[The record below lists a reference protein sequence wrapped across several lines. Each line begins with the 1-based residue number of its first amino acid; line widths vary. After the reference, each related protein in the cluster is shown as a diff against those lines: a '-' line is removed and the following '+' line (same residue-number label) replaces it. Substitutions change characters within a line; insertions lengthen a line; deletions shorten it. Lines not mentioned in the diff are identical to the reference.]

1 MRACAAILF
10 AVLAFC
16 ASSQAALAE
25 KRVALVVGNSAYE
38 NVIGL
43 TNPAHDAAAITD
55 MFKRAGFD
63 VVDSKHDLKNAEMR
77 RALREFTD
85 KARDADIAVIYYA
98 GHGIEVNGI
107 NYLVPVDAVL
117 ERDTDAYDEAIS
129 LDRILQAIEPAK
141 RLHLVILDAC
151 RNNPFLKKMTRT
163 IASRSMDRGLIGIE
177 PNGQNTLIAYA
188 AKAGFTA
195 MDGDGQNSPFA
206 LALLKH
212 LTTPGLDLRRS
223 LGLVRDDV
231 LAATA
236 NKQEPY
242 YTGSLGGEDMALV
255 PAPPAPP
262 SSAANPKSDVRGD
275 YELAERVGT
284 KEAWDSFVA
293 AYPSGFYADLAKAQR
308 NKLAAETARL
318 AATEKARIAAEE
330 KTRLAAEGA
339 KASEQAKAAAEAK
352 AAEDAR
358 LAAEKK
364 KQAEEAKVALA
375 AQANAAAQAKAAEKA
390 AEDQRSA
397 TEKARL
403 AQENQKRVEEAKA
416 ALEQAKAAAAAKAA
430 EAAAASEKA
439 RTQQAMVASAEQ
451 PKTTAEKGTEGT
463 PTTEKPR
470 DQVIAALPPSDQANP
485 KAATSDQSV
494 LQDIPRLLQSELKR
508 VGCSVGEVNG
518 EWNAPARRALDS
530 FNKNA
535 GTKFDIK
542 LASLDALDAVR
553 SKTGRVCPL
562 ECDSGYR
569 ATGGHCV
576 KITCGDGDVLG
587 SNGVCR
593 PKPERQRVERAPM
606 HAPVHRAP
614 SGGGGGKCFS
624 FEGSRVCE

>member
-1 MRACAAILF
+1 MRACAAIVF

-16 ASSQAALAE
+16 ASSHAALAE

-38 NVIGL
+38 NVVGL

-163 IASRSMDRGLIGIE
+163 VASRSMDRGLIGIE

-255 PAPPAPP
+255 PAPAAPP
-262 SSAANPKSDVRGD
+262 AAAANPKLDVRGD

-284 KEAWDSFVA
+284 KDAWDSFIA

-318 AATEKARIAAEE
+318 AATDKARAAAEE
-330 KTRLAAEGA
+330 KARLAAEGA

-364 KQAEEAKVALA
+364 KQAEEAKVVLA
-375 AQANAAAQAKAAEKA
+375 AQANAAAQAKAAEK
-390 AEDQRSA
+390 
-397 TEKARL
+397 
-403 AQENQKRVEEAKA
+403 V
-416 ALEQAKAAAAAKAA
+416 
-430 EAAAASEKA
+430 
-439 RTQQAMVASAEQ
+439 
-451 PKTTAEKGTEGT
+451 AEKPHE
-463 PTTEKPR
+463 
-470 DQVIAALPPSDQANP
+470 QVVAALPPSDQVNP
-485 KAATSDQSV
+485 KAPAPDQSV
-494 LQDIPRLLQSELKR
+494 LQDIPRMLQSELKR
-508 VGCSVGEVNG
+508 VGCSVGEING
-518 EWNAPARRALDS
+518 EWNGPSRKALDS
-530 FNKNA
+530 FNRNA

-553 SKTGRVCPL
+553 GKTGRVCPL

-569 ATGGHCV
+569 ATGDHCV
-576 KITCGDGDVLG
+576 KISCDDGQVLG
-587 SNGVCR
+587 ANGVCHA
-593 PKPERQRVERAPM
+593 KPERQRVERERPERERAP
-606 HAPVHRAP
+606 AHRAP
-614 SGGGGGKCFS
+614 SGGGGKCFS
-624 FEGSRVCE
+624 FEGSQVCQ

>member
-1 MRACAAILF
+1 MRACAAIF
-10 AVLAFC
+10 IAILAFC
-16 ASSQAALAE
+16 ACSHAALAE
-25 KRVALVVGNSAYE
+25 KRVALVVGNSAYQ
-38 NVIGL
+38 NVVGL
-43 TNPAHDAAAITD
+43 TNPVHDAAAITT
-55 MFKRAGFD
+55 MFQKAGFD
-63 VVDSKHDLKNAEMR
+63 VVESRHDLKNAEMR
-77 RALREFTD
+77 RAMRYFTD
-85 KARDADIAVIYYA
+85 KARDSDIAVIYYA
-98 GHGIEVNGI
+98 GHGIEVNGV
-107 NYLVPVDAVL
+107 NYLVPVDAML

-163 IASRSMDRGLIGIE
+163 VASRSMDRGLIGVE

-255 PAPPAPP
+255 PALPAPV
-262 SSAANPKSDVRGD
+262 AAPVAAKSDVRGD

-284 KEAWDSFVA
+284 KDGWDSFIT

-318 AATEKARIAAEE
+318 AATDRARAATEEKA
-330 KTRLAAEGA
+330 RLAAEGA
-339 KASEQAKAAAEAK
+339 KASEQARAAAEAK

-390 AEDQRSA
+390 AA
-397 TEKARL
+397 
-403 AQENQKRVEEAKA
+403 
-416 ALEQAKAAAAAKAA
+416 
-430 EAAAASEKA
+430 
-439 RTQQAMVASAEQ
+439 
-451 PKTTAEKGTEGT
+451 
-463 PTTEKPR
+463 EKPR
-470 DQVIAALPPSDQANP
+470 DQVIAALPPPDQASPGHSPN
-485 KAATSDQSV
+485 AAVRTEAGRVQRWRNQRRMERAV
-494 LQDIPRLLQSELKR
+494 TTGAGFLQQERRDEIRHQARKPRCARCGARQDRAGLPARMRSRLSRDRRPLRQDHLRRRTGAGIERRLSR
-508 VGCSVGEVNG
+508 QAGTATCGR
-518 EWNAPARRALDS
+518 APAR
-530 FNKNA
+530 KP
-535 GTKFDIK
+535 
-542 LASLDALDAVR
+542 AS
-553 SKTGRVCPL
+553 
-562 ECDSGYR
+562 
-569 ATGGHCV
+569 
-576 KITCGDGDVLG
+576 
-587 SNGVCR
+587 
-593 PKPERQRVERAPM
+593 
-606 HAPVHRAP
+606 
-614 SGGGGGKCFS
+614 GGGGKCFA
-624 FEGSRVCE
+624 FQGTRVCQ

>member
-1 MRACAAILF
+1 MRACAAIVF

-16 ASSQAALAE
+16 ACSHAALAE

-38 NVIGL
+38 NVVGL

-107 NYLVPVDAVL
+107 NYLVPVDAAL

-262 SSAANPKSDVRGD
+262 PSAANPKSDVRGD

-308 NKLAAETARL
+308 NKLAAETERL
-318 AATEKARIAAEE
+318 AATEKARAAAEE
-330 KTRLAAEGA
+330 KARLTAEGA
-339 KASEQAKAAAEAK
+339 KASEQAKAAVEAK

-375 AQANAAAQAKAAEKA
+375 AQANAAAQARATEKA
-390 AEDQRSA
+390 AEDQRLA
-397 TEKARL
+397 AEKARL

-416 ALEQAKAAAAAKAA
+416 AIAAKAA
-430 EAAAASEKA
+430 EAAAAASEKA
-439 RTQQAMVASAEQ
+439 KTQQAMVASAEQ
-451 PKTTAEKGTEGT
+451 PKTTAEKGTEGR

-485 KAATSDQSV
+485 KAPTSDQSV

-518 EWNAPARRALDS
+518 EWNGPSRRALDS
-530 FNKNA
+530 FNRNA

-553 SKTGRVCPL
+553 GKSGRVCPL

-569 ATGGHCV
+569 ATGDHCV
-576 KITCGDGDVLG
+576 RITCDDGQVLG
-587 SNGVCR
+587 SNGVCHA
-593 PKPERQRVERAPM
+593 KPERQRAERERAP
-606 HAPVHRAP
+606 AHRAP
-614 SGGGGGKCFS
+614 SGGGGKCFS
-624 FEGSRVCE
+624 FEGSRVCQ

>member
-1 MRACAAILF
+1 MCACAAIVF

-16 ASSQAALAE
+16 ASSHAALAE

-38 NVIGL
+38 NVVGL
-43 TNPAHDAAAITD
+43 TNPAHDAAVISD

-63 VVDSKHDLKNAEMR
+63 VVDAKHDLKNAEMR

-85 KARDADIAVIYYA
+85 KARDSDIAVIYYA
-98 GHGIEVNGI
+98 GHGIEVNGV
-107 NYLVPVDAVL
+107 NYLVPVDAML

-163 IASRSMDRGLIGIE
+163 VASRSMDRGLIGVE

-255 PAPPAPP
+255 PAPAAPVAPP
-262 SSAANPKSDVRGD
+262 ALAKSDVRGY

-284 KEAWDSFVA
+284 KDAWDSFVA

-308 NKLAAETARL
+308 NKLGAETARL
-318 AATEKARIAAEE
+318 AATEKARAATEE
-330 KTRLAAEGA
+330 KARLAAEGA
-339 KASEQAKAAAEAK
+339 KASEQARAAAEAK

-390 AEDQRSA
+390 A
-397 TEKARL
+397 
-403 AQENQKRVEEAKA
+403 
-416 ALEQAKAAAAAKAA
+416 
-430 EAAAASEKA
+430 
-439 RTQQAMVASAEQ
+439 
-451 PKTTAEKGTEGT
+451 AEK
-463 PTTEKPR
+463 PAEKPR
-470 DQVIAALPPSDQANP
+470 EQVIASLPSADQAGP
-485 KAATSDQSV
+485 KASTSSSSDAAV
-494 LQDIPRLLQSELKR
+494 PQDVPRLLQSELKR
-508 VGCSVGEVNG
+508 VGCGITDING
-518 EWNAPARRALDS
+518 EWSAPSRRALDS

-553 SKTGRVCPL
+553 GKTGRVCPL

-569 ATGGHCV
+569 ATGDHCV
-576 KITCGDGDVLG
+576 KITCDDGQALG
-587 SNGVCR
+587 SNGTCHA
-593 PKPERQRVERAPM
+593 KPEPPRAERAP
-606 HAPVHRAP
+606 AHRAP
-614 SGGGGGKCFS
+614 SGGGGKCFA
-624 FEGSRVCE
+624 FEGTRVCQ

>member
-1 MRACAAILF
+1 MRACAAIVF
-10 AVLAFC
+10 AVLSFC
-16 ASSQAALAE
+16 ASCHVALAE

-38 NVIGL
+38 NVVGL
-43 TNPAHDAAAITD
+43 TNPAHDAAAISD

-63 VVDSKHDLKNAEMR
+63 VVDAKHDLKNAEMR

-98 GHGIEVNGI
+98 GHGIEVNGV
-107 NYLVPVDAVL
+107 NYLVPVDAML

-163 IASRSMDRGLIGIE
+163 VASRSMDRGLIGIE

-206 LALLKH
+206 QALLKH

-255 PAPPAPP
+255 PAPVVAPAATA
-262 SSAANPKSDVRGD
+262 SPKADVRGD

-284 KEAWDSFVA
+284 RDAWDSFIA

-318 AATEKARIAAEE
+318 AATDKARAAAEE
-330 KTRLAAEGA
+330 KARLAAEGA

-375 AQANAAAQAKAAEKA
+375 EQAKAAAQAKAAETA
-390 AEDQRSA
+390 AEEKPTADKPREQIISALPSADQA
-397 TEKARL
+397 
-403 AQENQKRVEEAKA
+403 V
-416 ALEQAKAAAAAKAA
+416 
-430 EAAAASEKA
+430 
-439 RTQQAMVASAEQ
+439 
-451 PKTTAEKGTEGT
+451 PKTST
-463 PTTEKPR
+463 PDPA
-470 DQVIAALPPSDQANP
+470 VP
-485 KAATSDQSV
+485 
-494 LQDIPRLLQSELKR
+494 QDIPRLLQSALKR
-508 VGCSVGEVNG
+508 VGCGVTEING
-518 EWNAPARRALDS
+518 DWNAESRRALDS
-530 FNKNA
+530 FNKSA

-542 LASLDALDAVR
+542 LASLDALKAVLG
-553 SKTGRVCPL
+553 KTDRVCPL

-569 ATGGHCV
+569 ATGDHCV
-576 KITCGDGDVLG
+576 KITCGDGEVLG
-587 SNGVCR
+587 ANGICHV
-593 PKPERQRVERAPM
+593 KPERQRVERAP
-606 HAPVHRAP
+606 VHKPAHKT
-614 SGGGGGKCFS
+614 GGGGKCFS
-624 FEGSRVCE
+624 FEGTRVCE

>member
-1 MRACAAILF
+1 
-10 AVLAFC
+10 
-16 ASSQAALAE
+16 
-25 KRVALVVGNSAYE
+25 
-38 NVIGL
+38 
-43 TNPAHDAAAITD
+43 
-55 MFKRAGFD
+55 
-63 VVDSKHDLKNAEMR
+63 
-77 RALREFTD
+77 
-85 KARDADIAVIYYA
+85 VIYYA
-98 GHGIEVNGI
+98 GHGIEVNGV
-107 NYLVPVDAVL
+107 NYLVPVDATL

-163 IASRSMDRGLIGIE
+163 VASRSMDRGLIGIE

-255 PAPPAPP
+255 PAPVVAPA
-262 SSAANPKSDVRGD
+262 AAATPKVDVRGD

-284 KEAWDSFVA
+284 KDAWDSFIA

-318 AATEKARIAAEE
+318 AATDKARAAAEE
-330 KTRLAAEGA
+330 KARLAAEGA
-339 KASEQAKAAAEAK
+339 KASEQARAAAEAK

-390 AEDQRSA
+390 AE
-397 TEKARL
+397 EKPA
-403 AQENQKRVEEAKA
+403 
-416 ALEQAKAAAAAKAA
+416 
-430 EAAAASEKA
+430 
-439 RTQQAMVASAEQ
+439 
-451 PKTTAEKGTEGT
+451 
-463 PTTEKPR
+463 EKPR
-470 DQVIAALPPSDQANP
+470 EQVVAALPAADQAGP
-485 KAATSDQSV
+485 KASVASTSDPAV
-494 LQDIPRLLQSELKR
+494 LQDLPRLLQSELKR
-508 VGCSVGEVNG
+508 VGCGVTEING
-518 EWNAPARRALDS
+518 EWNAPSRRALDS
-530 FNKNA
+530 FNRSA

-553 SKTGRVCPL
+553 GKTGRVCPL

-569 ATGGHCV
+569 ATGDHCV
-576 KITCGDGDVLG
+576 KITCDDGEVLG
-587 SNGVCR
+587 ANGVCHA
-593 PKPERQRVERAPM
+593 KPERQRVER
-606 HAPVHRAP
+606 APVHRAP
-614 SGGGGGKCFS
+614 SGGGGKCFS
-624 FEGSRVCE
+624 FEGTRVCQ

>member
-1 MRACAAILF
+1 MRACAAIVF

-38 NVIGL
+38 NVVGL
-43 TNPAHDAAAITD
+43 TNPAHDAAAISD

-63 VVDSKHDLKNAEMR
+63 VVDAKHDLKNAEMR

-85 KARDADIAVIYYA
+85 KARDSDIAVIYYA
-98 GHGIEVNGI
+98 GHGIEVNGV
-107 NYLVPVDAVL
+107 NYLVPVDAML

-163 IASRSMDRGLIGIE
+163 VASRSMDRGLIGVE

-255 PAPPAPP
+255 PAPVAAPA
-262 SSAANPKSDVRGD
+262 AAKSDVRGD
-275 YELAERVGT
+275 YQLAERVGT
-284 KEAWDSFVA
+284 KEAWDSFIA

-308 NKLAAETARL
+308 NKLAAETERL
-318 AATEKARIAAEE
+318 AATEKARAAAEE
-330 KTRLAAEGA
+330 KARLAAEGA
-339 KASEQAKAAAEAK
+339 KASEQARAAAKAK
-352 AAEDAR
+352 AAEDAQ

-375 AQANAAAQAKAAEKA
+375 AQANAAAQAKAAEK
-390 AEDQRSA
+390 
-397 TEKARL
+397 
-403 AQENQKRVEEAKA
+403 
-416 ALEQAKAAAAAKAA
+416 
-430 EAAAASEKA
+430 
-439 RTQQAMVASAEQ
+439 
-451 PKTTAEKGTEGT
+451 PAEKPAE
-463 PTTEKPR
+463 EKPAEKLR
-470 DQVIAALPPSDQANP
+470 GQAIAALPPSDQANP
-485 KAATSDQSV
+485 RAPAPDQTV
-494 LQDIPRLLQSELKR
+494 PQDIARMLQSELKR

-518 EWNAPARRALDS
+518 EWNAPSRKALDS
-530 FNKNA
+530 FNRNA

-542 LASLDALDAVR
+542 LASLNALDAVR
-553 SKTGRVCPL
+553 GKTGRVCPL
-562 ECDSGYR
+562 ACDSGYR
-569 ATGGHCV
+569 ATDDHCV
-576 KITCGDGDVLG
+576 KITCDDGQVLG
-587 SNGVCR
+587 SNGVCHA
-593 PKPERQRVERAPM
+593 KPERQRAEKERAP
-606 HAPVHRAP
+606 AHRAP
-614 SGGGGGKCFS
+614 SGGGGKCFS
-624 FEGSRVCE
+624 FEGTRVCQ

>member
-1 MRACAAILF
+1 MRACAAIVF

-16 ASSQAALAE
+16 ASSHTALAE

-38 NVIGL
+38 NVVGL
-43 TNPAHDAAAITD
+43 TNPAHDAAVISD

-63 VVDSKHDLKNAEMR
+63 VVDAKHDLKNAEMR

-85 KARDADIAVIYYA
+85 KARDSDIAVIYYA
-98 GHGIEVNGI
+98 GHGIEVNGV
-107 NYLVPVDAVL
+107 NYLVPVDAML

-163 IASRSMDRGLIGIE
+163 VASRSMDRGLIGVE

-255 PAPPAPP
+255 PAPAAPVAAPAL
-262 SSAANPKSDVRGD
+262 AKSDVRGD

-284 KEAWDSFVA
+284 KDAWDSFVA

-318 AATEKARIAAEE
+318 AATEKARAAAEE
-330 KTRLAAEGA
+330 KARLAAEGA
-339 KASEQAKAAAEAK
+339 KASEQARAAAEAK
-352 AAEDAR
+352 TAEDAR
-358 LAAEKK
+358 LAAETK

-375 AQANAAAQAKAAEKA
+375 AQANATAQAKAAEKA
-390 AEDQRSA
+390 
-397 TEKARL
+397 
-403 AQENQKRVEEAKA
+403 
-416 ALEQAKAAAAAKAA
+416 
-430 EAAAASEKA
+430 
-439 RTQQAMVASAEQ
+439 
-451 PKTTAEKGTEGT
+451 TAEK
-463 PTTEKPR
+463 PAEKPR
-470 DQVIAALPPSDQANP
+470 EQVIAALPSPDQAAP
-485 KAATSDQSV
+485 KNLTPDAAAP
-494 LQDIPRLLQSELKR
+494 QDVSRLLQSELKR
-508 VGCSVGEVNG
+508 VGCGITDING
-518 EWNAPARRALDS
+518 EWSAPSRRALDS
-530 FNKNA
+530 FNKSA

-553 SKTGRVCPL
+553 GKTGRVCPL

-569 ATGGHCV
+569 ATGDHCV
-576 KITCGDGDVLG
+576 KISCDGGQVLG
-587 SNGVCR
+587 SNGTCHA
-593 PKPERQRVERAPM
+593 KPEPQRAERAP
-606 HAPVHRAP
+606 AHRAP
-614 SGGGGGKCFS
+614 SGGGGKCFS
-624 FEGSRVCE
+624 FEGTRVCQ

>member
-1 MRACAAILF
+1 MRACAVLFIAI
-10 AVLAFC
+10 LAFC
-16 ASSQAALAE
+16 VGNQAALAE

-38 NVIGL
+38 NVVGL
-43 TNPAHDAAAITD
+43 TNPAHDAAAIAGL
-55 MFKRAGFD
+55 FQKAGFD
-63 VVDSKHDLKNAEMR
+63 VVESRHDLKNAEMR
-77 RALREFTD
+77 RALRDFTD
-85 KARDADIAVIYYA
+85 KARDAAIAVIYYA
-98 GHGIEVNGI
+98 GHGIEVNGV
-107 NYLVPVDAVL
+107 NYLVPVDAML

-163 IASRSMDRGLIGIE
+163 VASRAMDRGLVGVE

-195 MDGDGQNSPFA
+195 LDGDGQNSPFA
-206 LALLKH
+206 SALLKH

-231 LAATA
+231 LAATG

-255 PAPPAPP
+255 PAPAAPP
-262 SSAANPKSDVRGD
+262 VATAKVDVRGD

-284 KEAWDSFVA
+284 RDAWDSFIA
-293 AYPSGFYADLAKAQR
+293 AYPSGFYTDLAKAQR

-318 AATEKARIAAEE
+318 VATEKTRATAEE
-330 KTRLAAEGA
+330 QSRLTAEGA

-364 KQAEEAKVALA
+364 KQV
-375 AQANAAAQAKAAEKA
+375 
-390 AEDQRSA
+390 ED
-397 TEKARL
+397 ARL
-403 AQENQKRVEEAKA
+403 AQVER
-416 ALEQAKAAAAAKAA
+416 AKAAALAKAN
-430 EAAAASEKA
+430 EKAAATPA
-439 RTQQAMVASAEQ
+439 
-451 PKTTAEKGTEGT
+451 TEST
-463 PTTEKPR
+463 RE
-470 DQVIAALPPSDQANP
+470 QVIAALPPSD
-485 KAATSDQSV
+485 KATPPMPNQSV
-494 LQDIPRLLQSELKR
+494 MQDIPRLLQSELKR

-518 EWNAPARRALDS
+518 EWNAPSRQALES

-535 GTKFDIK
+535 GTTFDIK

-553 SKTGRVCPL
+553 GKSGRVCPL

-569 ATGGHCV
+569 TTGDRCV
-576 KITCGDGDVLG
+576 KISCDDGQVLG
-587 SNGVCR
+587 SDGTCHA
-593 PKPERQRVERAPM
+593 KPERQRAERAP
-606 HAPVHRAP
+606 ARKPA
-614 SGGGGGKCFS
+614 SGGGGKCFS
-624 FEGSRVCE
+624 FEGTRVCQ

>member
-1 MRACAAILF
+1 MRACAAIVF

-16 ASSQAALAE
+16 ASSHAALAE
-25 KRVALVVGNSAYE
+25 KRVALVIGNSAYE
-38 NVIGL
+38 NVVGL
-43 TNPAHDAAAITD
+43 TNPAHDAAVISD

-63 VVDSKHDLKNAEMR
+63 VVDAKHDLKNAEMR

-85 KARDADIAVIYYA
+85 KARDSDIAVIYYA
-98 GHGIEVNGI
+98 GHGIEVNGV
-107 NYLVPVDAVL
+107 NYLVPVDAML

-163 IASRSMDRGLIGIE
+163 VASRSMDRGLIGVE

-255 PAPPAPP
+255 PAPVAPP
-262 SSAANPKSDVRGD
+262 AAAASPKVDVRGD

-284 KEAWDSFVA
+284 KDAWDSFIA

-318 AATEKARIAAEE
+318 AATEKARAATEE
-330 KTRLAAEGA
+330 KARLAAEGA
-339 KASEQAKAAAEAK
+339 KASEQARAAAEAK

-390 AEDQRSA
+390 A
-397 TEKARL
+397 
-403 AQENQKRVEEAKA
+403 
-416 ALEQAKAAAAAKAA
+416 
-430 EAAAASEKA
+430 
-439 RTQQAMVASAEQ
+439 
-451 PKTTAEKGTEGT
+451 AEK
-463 PTTEKPR
+463 PAEKPR
-470 DQVIAALPPSDQANP
+470 EQVIASLPSVDQAGP
-485 KAATSDQSV
+485 KTPASSTSDAAV
-494 LQDIPRLLQSELKR
+494 PQDVPRLLQSELKR
-508 VGCSVGEVNG
+508 VGCGITDING
-518 EWNAPARRALDS
+518 EWSAPSRRALDS
-530 FNKNA
+530 FNRNA

-553 SKTGRVCPL
+553 GKTGRVCPL

-569 ATGGHCV
+569 ATGDHCV
-576 KITCGDGDVLG
+576 KISCDDGQVLG
-587 SNGVCR
+587 SNGTCHA
-593 PKPERQRVERAPM
+593 KPERQRAERER
-606 HAPVHRAP
+606 APVHRAP
-614 SGGGGGKCFS
+614 SGGGGKCFS
-624 FEGSRVCE
+624 FEGTRVCQ

>member
-1 MRACAAILF
+1 MRACTAIF
-10 AVLAFC
+10 IAVLAFC
-16 ASSQAALAE
+16 ACSEAALAE
-25 KRVALVVGNSAYE
+25 KRVALVVGNSAYQ
-38 NVIGL
+38 NVVGL
-43 TNPAHDAAAITD
+43 TNPVHDAAAITT
-55 MFKRAGFD
+55 MFQKAGFD
-63 VVDSKHDLKNAEMR
+63 VVESRHDLKNAEMR
-77 RALREFTD
+77 RALRDFTD

-98 GHGIEVNGI
+98 GHGIEVNGV

-163 IASRSMDRGLIGIE
+163 VASRSMDRGLVGVE

-195 MDGDGQNSPFA
+195 MDGDGRNSPFA

-231 LAATA
+231 LAATG

-255 PAPPAPP
+255 PAPAAPP
-262 SSAANPKSDVRGD
+262 AAAANDKIDVRGD

-284 KEAWDSFVA
+284 KDAWDSFIA

-318 AATEKARIAAEE
+318 AATDRARAAAEE
-330 KTRLAAEGA
+330 KARLAAEGA
-339 KASEQAKAAAEAK
+339 KASEQARAAAAAK

-364 KQAEEAKVALA
+364 KQVEEVKLALAEQAKV
-375 AQANAAAQAKAAEKA
+375 AAQAKAAE
-390 AEDQRSA
+390 
-397 TEKARL
+397 
-403 AQENQKRVEEAKA
+403 
-416 ALEQAKAAAAAKAA
+416 
-430 EAAAASEKA
+430 
-439 RTQQAMVASAEQ
+439 EQ
-451 PKTTAEKGTEGT
+451 PTA
-463 PTTEKPR
+463 EKPR
-470 DQVIAALPPSDQANP
+470 DPMIAALPPSDQVGP
-485 KAATSDQSV
+485 KTPTPDQKV
-494 LQDIPRLLQSELKR
+494 LQDIPRMLQSELKR
-508 VGCSVGEVNG
+508 VGCSVGEING
-518 EWNAPARRALDS
+518 EWNGPSRRALES

-535 GTKFDIK
+535 GTTFDIK

-553 SKTGRVCPL
+553 GKSGRVCPL

-569 ATGGHCV
+569 ATGDHCV
-576 KITCGDGDVLG
+576 KITCDDGQVLG
-587 SNGVCR
+587 SNGVCHA
-593 PKPERQRVERAPM
+593 KPERQRAERAP
-606 HAPVHRAP
+606 ARKPAAA
-614 SGGGGGKCFS
+614 GGSKCFA
-624 FEGSRVCE
+624 FQGTRVCQ

>member
-10 AVLAFC
+10 TVLAFC
-16 ASSQAALAE
+16 ASSHAALAE

-38 NVIGL
+38 NVVGL

-63 VVDSKHDLKNAEMR
+63 VVDSKHDLRNAEMR

-85 KARDADIAVIYYA
+85 KARDSDIAVIYYA
-98 GHGIEVNGI
+98 GHGIEVNGV
-107 NYLVPVDAVL
+107 NYLVPVDAAL

-262 SSAANPKSDVRGD
+262 PSAANPKSDVRGD

-308 NKLAAETARL
+308 NKLAAETERL
-318 AATEKARIAAEE
+318 AATGKARAATEEKA
-330 KTRLAAEGA
+330 RLAAEGA
-339 KASEQAKAAAEAK
+339 KASEQTKAAAEAK

-358 LAAEKK
+358 LAAERK

-375 AQANAAAQAKAAEKA
+375 AQANAAAQAKATEKA
-390 AEDQRSA
+390 AEDQRLA
-397 TEKARL
+397 AEKARL

-416 ALEQAKAAAAAKAA
+416 AIAAKAA
-430 EAAAASEKA
+430 EAAAAASEKA
-439 RTQQAMVASAEQ
+439 KTQQAIVASAEQ
-451 PKTTAEKGTEGT
+451 PKTTAEKGTEGR
-463 PTTEKPR
+463 PTTEKTR
-470 DQVIAALPPSDQANP
+470 DQVIAALPSSDQANP
-485 KAATSDQSV
+485 KAPTSDQSV

-508 VGCSVGEVNG
+508 VGCSVDEVNG
-518 EWNAPARRALDS
+518 EWNGPSRKALDS
-530 FNKNA
+530 FNRNA

-553 SKTGRVCPL
+553 GKSGRVCPL

-569 ATGGHCV
+569 ATGDHCV
-576 KITCGDGDVLG
+576 RITCDDGQVLG
-587 SNGVCR
+587 SNGVCHA
-593 PKPERQRVERAPM
+593 KPERQRAERERPERERAPTR
-606 HAPVHRAP
+606 RAP
-614 SGGGGGKCFS
+614 SGGGSKCFS
-624 FEGSRVCE
+624 FEGSRVCQ

>member
-1 MRACAAILF
+1 MRACAAIFF

-16 ASSQAALAE
+16 ASSHAALAE

-38 NVIGL
+38 NVVGL
-43 TNPAHDAAAITD
+43 TNPAHDAAAISD

-85 KARDADIAVIYYA
+85 KARDSDIAVIYYA
-98 GHGIEVNGI
+98 GHGIEVNGV
-107 NYLVPVDAVL
+107 NYLVPVDAML

-163 IASRSMDRGLIGIE
+163 VASRSTDRGLIGIE

-255 PAPPAPP
+255 PAPVVAPV
-262 SSAANPKSDVRGD
+262 ATANPKVDVRGD

-284 KEAWDSFVA
+284 KDAWDSFIA

-318 AATEKARIAAEE
+318 AATDKARAAAEE
-330 KTRLAAEGA
+330 KARLAAEGA

-364 KQAEEAKVALA
+364 KQVEEAKVALA

-390 AEDQRSA
+390 AE
-397 TEKARL
+397 
-403 AQENQKRVEEAKA
+403 
-416 ALEQAKAAAAAKAA
+416 
-430 EAAAASEKA
+430 
-439 RTQQAMVASAEQ
+439 
-451 PKTTAEKGTEGT
+451 
-463 PTTEKPR
+463 KPR
-470 DQVIAALPPSDQANP
+470 EQVIAALPPSDQVSP
-485 KAATSDQSV
+485 KAPAPDQSV
-494 LQDIPRLLQSELKR
+494 LQDIPRMLQSELKR

-518 EWNAPARRALDS
+518 EWNGPSRKALDS

-553 SKTGRVCPL
+553 GKTGRVCPL

-569 ATGGHCV
+569 ATGDHCV
-576 KITCGDGDVLG
+576 KISCDDGQVLG
-587 SNGVCR
+587 SNGVCHA
-593 PKPERQRVERAPM
+593 KPERQRVERERPERERAP
-606 HAPVHRAP
+606 AHRAP
-614 SGGGGGKCFS
+614 SSGGGKCFS
-624 FEGSRVCE
+624 FEGSQVCQ

>member
-1 MRACAAILF
+1 MRACAAIVF

-16 ASSQAALAE
+16 ASSHAALAE

-38 NVIGL
+38 NVVGL
-43 TNPAHDAAAITD
+43 TNPAHDAAVISD

-63 VVDSKHDLKNAEMR
+63 VVDAKHDLKNAEMR

-85 KARDADIAVIYYA
+85 KARDSDIAVIYYA
-98 GHGIEVNGI
+98 GHGIEVNGV
-107 NYLVPVDAVL
+107 NYLVPVDAML

-163 IASRSMDRGLIGIE
+163 VASRSMDRGLIGVE

-255 PAPPAPP
+255 PAPAPIAAPAL
-262 SSAANPKSDVRGD
+262 AKSDVRGD

-284 KEAWDSFVA
+284 KDAWDSFVA

-318 AATEKARIAAEE
+318 AATEKARAAAEE
-330 KTRLAAEGA
+330 KARLAAEGA
-339 KASEQAKAAAEAK
+339 KASEQARAAAEAK
-352 AAEDAR
+352 TAEDAR

-375 AQANAAAQAKAAEKA
+375 AQANATAQAKAAEKA
-390 AEDQRSA
+390 
-397 TEKARL
+397 
-403 AQENQKRVEEAKA
+403 
-416 ALEQAKAAAAAKAA
+416 
-430 EAAAASEKA
+430 
-439 RTQQAMVASAEQ
+439 
-451 PKTTAEKGTEGT
+451 TAEK
-463 PTTEKPR
+463 PAEKPR
-470 DQVIAALPPSDQANP
+470 EQVIAALPSPDQAAP
-485 KAATSDQSV
+485 KNLTPDAAV
-494 LQDIPRLLQSELKR
+494 PQDVPRLLQSELKR
-508 VGCSVGEVNG
+508 VGCGITDING
-518 EWNAPARRALDS
+518 EWSAPSRRALDS

-553 SKTGRVCPL
+553 GKTGRVCPL

-569 ATGGHCV
+569 ATGDHCV
-576 KITCGDGDVLG
+576 KITCDDGQVLR
-587 SNGVCR
+587 SNGTCHA
-593 PKPERQRVERAPM
+593 KPERQRAERERV
-606 HAPVHRAP
+606 PVHRAP
-614 SGGGGGKCFS
+614 SGGGGKCFS
-624 FEGSRVCE
+624 FEGSRVCQ

>member
-1 MRACAAILF
+1 MRTCAAIF
-10 AVLAFC
+10 IAILAFC
-16 ASSQAALAE
+16 ACGEAALAE

-38 NVIGL
+38 NVVGL
-43 TNPAHDAAAITD
+43 SNPAHDAAAIAG
-55 MFKRAGFD
+55 MFQKAGFD
-63 VVDSKHDLKNAEMR
+63 VVESRHDLKNAEMR
-77 RALREFTD
+77 RALRDFTD

-98 GHGIEVNGI
+98 GHGIEVNGV
-107 NYLVPVDAVL
+107 NYLVPVDAML

-163 IASRSMDRGLIGIE
+163 VASRSIDRGLIGIE

-206 LALLKH
+206 LALLRH

-231 LAATA
+231 LAATG

-255 PAPPAPP
+255 PAPAAPP
-262 SSAANPKSDVRGD
+262 AAAATPKVDVRGD

-284 KEAWDSFVA
+284 KDGWDSFIA
-293 AYPSGFYADLAKAQR
+293 AYPSGFYTDLAKAQR

-318 AATEKARIAAEE
+318 AATDRARAAAEE
-330 KTRLAAEGA
+330 KARLAAEGA

-352 AAEDAR
+352 AEEDAR
-358 LAAEKK
+358 LAADRK
-364 KQAEEAKVALA
+364 KQVEEAKLALA
-375 AQANAAAQAKAAEKA
+375 EQVKAAAQAKTNEKT
-390 AEDQRSA
+390 
-397 TEKARL
+397 TEKANEEQRL
-403 AQENQKRVEEAKA
+403 
-416 ALEQAKAAAAAKAA
+416 
-430 EAAAASEKA
+430 
-439 RTQQAMVASAEQ
+439 
-451 PKTTAEKGTEGT
+451 
-463 PTTEKPR
+463 EKPR
-470 DQVIAALPPSDQANP
+470 DQAIAALPPSDQPGP
-485 KAATSDQSV
+485 KASAPDQSG

-518 EWNAPARRALDS
+518 EWNAPSRKALDS
-530 FNKNA
+530 FNRNA
-535 GTKFDIK
+535 GTKFDIR

-553 SKTGRVCPL
+553 GKSGRVCPL

-569 ATGGHCV
+569 ATGDHCV
-576 KITCGDGDVLG
+576 RITCDDGQVPG
-587 SNGVCR
+587 SNGVCHA
-593 PKPERQRVERAPM
+593 KPERQRAEREGAP
-606 HAPVHRAP
+606 ARRAP
-614 SGGGGGKCFS
+614 SGGGSKCFS
-624 FEGSRVCE
+624 FEGSRVCQ

>member
-1 MRACAAILF
+1 MRAFAAIVF

-38 NVIGL
+38 NVVGL
-43 TNPAHDAAAITD
+43 TNPAHDAAAISD

-63 VVDSKHDLKNAEMR
+63 VVDAKHDLKNAEMR

-85 KARDADIAVIYYA
+85 KARDSDIAVIYYA
-98 GHGIEVNGI
+98 GHGIEVNGV
-107 NYLVPVDAVL
+107 NYLVPVDAML

-163 IASRSMDRGLIGIE
+163 VASRSMDRGLIGIE

-255 PAPPAPP
+255 PAPVTAPA
-262 SSAANPKSDVRGD
+262 AAKSDVRGD

-284 KEAWDSFVA
+284 KEAWDSFIA

-308 NKLAAETARL
+308 NKLAAETERL
-318 AATEKARIAAEE
+318 AATEKARAAAEE

-339 KASEQAKAAAEAK
+339 KASEQAKAAVEAK

-375 AQANAAAQAKAAEKA
+375 AQANAAAQAKANEKA
-390 AEDQRSA
+390 AEDQRLA
-397 TEKARL
+397 AEKARL
-403 AQENQKRVEEAKA
+403 AQENQKRVEEAKT
-416 ALEQAKAAAAAKAA
+416 ALEQAKVAAAAKAA
-430 EAAAASEKA
+430 EAAAAASEKA
-439 RTQQAMVASAEQ
+439 KTQQAMVASAEQ
-451 PKTTAEKGTEGT
+451 PKTTAEKGTEGS

-485 KAATSDQSV
+485 KAAAPDQSV

-518 EWNAPARRALDS
+518 EWNGPSRKALDS
-530 FNKNA
+530 FNRNA

-553 SKTGRVCPL
+553 GKTGRVCPL

-569 ATGGHCV
+569 ATGDHCV
-576 KITCGDGDVLG
+576 RITCDDGQVLG
-587 SNGVCR
+587 SNGVCHA
-593 PKPERQRVERAPM
+593 KPERQRAERERAP
-606 HAPVHRAP
+606 AHRAP
-614 SGGGGGKCFS
+614 SGGGSKCFS
-624 FEGSRVCE
+624 FEGSQVCQ

>member
-1 MRACAAILF
+1 MRACAAIVF

-16 ASSQAALAE
+16 ACSQAALAE

-38 NVIGL
+38 NVVGL

-63 VVDSKHDLKNAEMR
+63 VVDSKHDLRNAEMR

-85 KARDADIAVIYYA
+85 KARDSDIAVIYYA
-98 GHGIEVNGI
+98 GHGIEVNGV
-107 NYLVPVDAVL
+107 NYLVPVDAML

-163 IASRSMDRGLIGIE
+163 VASRSMDRGLIGIE

-262 SSAANPKSDVRGD
+262 PSAANPKSDVRGD

-284 KEAWDSFVA
+284 KDAWDSFVA

-318 AATEKARIAAEE
+318 AATEKARAAAEE
-330 KTRLAAEGA
+330 KARLAAEGA
-339 KASEQAKAAAEAK
+339 KASEQARAAAEVK
-352 AAEDAR
+352 VAEDAR

-375 AQANAAAQAKAAEKA
+375 AQANAAAQAKATEKA
-390 AEDQRSA
+390 AEDQRLA
-397 TEKARL
+397 AEKARL
-403 AQENQKRVEEAKA
+403 ALEKKRAEETRV
-416 ALEQAKAAAAAKAA
+416 AAA
-430 EAAAASEKA
+430 
-439 RTQQAMVASAEQ
+439 EQ
-451 PKTTAEKGTEGT
+451 SKTAEKPTEEK
-463 PTTEKPR
+463 PNTEKPHE
-470 DQVIAALPPSDQANP
+470 QVIASLPPADQAAP
-485 KAATSDQSV
+485 KASTSSTSDPAV

-508 VGCSVGEVNG
+508 VGCSVGEING
-518 EWNAPARRALDS
+518 EWNAPSRRALDS

-535 GTKFDIK
+535 GTKFDVK

-553 SKTGRVCPL
+553 GRTGRVCPL

-576 KITCGDGDVLG
+576 KITCDDGDVLG
-587 SNGVCR
+587 SNGVCQ
-593 PKPERQRVERAPM
+593 PKPERPRAERAPVERAPV
-606 HAPVHRAP
+606 HAPTHRIP
-614 SGGGGGKCFS
+614 SSGGGGKCFS
-624 FEGSRVCE
+624 FEGTRVCE